1 MERKLLRMHVELF
14 AQVGPLYART
24 LCTIVEKLPQP
35 NKCRNC
41 RLNEYAKRKRTCLS
55 LSPFKFGQLLL
66 LVLEIA
72 VEAAH
77 ELSLGVE
84 DALEVGVRREDAV
97 VLRSSRGGDV
107 DVRRR
112 DDRRDGGAKTKGGD

>member
-1 MERKLLRMHVELF
+1 MNMPSGSV
-14 AQVGPLYART
+14 
-24 LCTIVEKLPQP
+24 
-35 NKCRNC
+35 
-41 RLNEYAKRKRTCLS
+41 S
-55 LSPFKFGQLLL
+55 LSPFNFGQLLL

-107 DVRRR
+107 DIRRR